1 MGDNSDKP
9 DALLNKLDS
18 LIRSGRAENRS
29 NAPPV
34 LTEAL
39 PDDQQGPIPTLTN
52 AIGNRRISSEDGASD
67 SAEKVQDVIASRLV
81 ASVDR
86 EMADL
91 SEELPA
97 LQGKLAVL
105 HRSIKF
111 ALPQLVT
118 LRWDDDGVEN
128 DDAADDTGTRPDR
141 QP

>member
-29 NAPPV
+29 NTPPV
-34 LTEAL
+34 LTEAR

-52 AIGNRRISSEDGASD
+52 AIGNRRIASEDGESD
-67 SAEKVQDVIASRLV
+67 SAERVQDVIASRLV

-91 SEELPA
+91 SQELPA
-97 LQGKLAVL
+97 LQEKLAVL

-111 ALPQLVT
+111 ALPQLVS
-118 LRWDDDGVEN
+118 LRWDDAPIDDDDV
-128 DDAADDTGTRPDR
+128 DAADDD
-141 QP
+141 